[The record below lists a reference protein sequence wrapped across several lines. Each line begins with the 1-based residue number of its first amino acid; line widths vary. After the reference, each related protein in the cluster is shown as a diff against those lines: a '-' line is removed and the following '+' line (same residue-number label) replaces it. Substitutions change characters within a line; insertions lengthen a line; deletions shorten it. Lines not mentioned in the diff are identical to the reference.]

1 MATSDSE
8 IIFSVREDEIDGGYN
23 AAALGFDIFT
33 QGDSLEE
40 LRANVREAVDV
51 FFDDAGP
58 KVIRLHFVKDEILAR

>member
-1 MATSDSE
+1 MAMSDSE

-58 KVIRLHFVKDEILAR
+58 KVIRLHFVKDEVLAR